1 VSHLPAGRRCSAMS
15 ATSEVVAAIKTND
28 APFDLEAI
36 FRAQYA
42 RMARVIGRVVHDPAR
57 AEELAVEVFLR
68 LSRTPRAQSEKAE
81 GWLYR
86 TAVRIGLDELR
97 REARRNRYE
106 RLAGLFRS
114 VPTPEE
120 IRAESEERE
129 RVRMVLSVMKRRRA
143 ELLLL
148 RSDGLSYNE
157 VAAALE
163 LNPASV
169 GRLLIR
175 AQEAF
180 RKEYVTRYG
189 EI

>member
-1 VSHLPAGRRCSAMS
+1 MS
-15 ATSEVVAAIKTND
+15 ATSEVVAAIKTNE
-28 APFDLEAI
+28 ARFDLEAI
-36 FRAQYA
+36 FRAQYG

-68 LSRTPRAQSEKAE
+68 LSRTPRAQGEKAE

-86 TAVRIGLDELR
+86 AAVRIGLDELR
-97 REARRNRYE
+97 RKARRNRYE
-106 RLAGLFRS
+106 RLAGWFRS

-120 IRAESEERE
+120 IRAVGEERE

-189 EI
+189 EK

>member
-1 VSHLPAGRRCSAMS
+1 MNFVLTQEPEIHMGGHGLYATVGDYMRFIRCWLKDGAG
-15 ATSEVVAAIKTND
+15 EN
-28 APFDLEAI
+28 
-36 FRAQYA
+36 
-42 RMARVIGRVVHDPAR
+42 GRVLK
-57 AEELAVEVFLR
+57 AETVRIAVKVFLR
-68 LSRTPRAQSEKAE
+68 LSRTPRAQGEKAE
-81 GWLYR
+81 GWLYCA
-86 TAVRIGLDELR
+86 AVRIGLDELR
-97 REARRNRYE
+97 RKARRNRYE
-106 RLAGLFRS
+106 RLAGWFRS

-120 IRAESEERE
+120 IRAVGEERE

-180 RKEYVTRYG
+180 RKEYVARYG
-189 EI
+189 EK